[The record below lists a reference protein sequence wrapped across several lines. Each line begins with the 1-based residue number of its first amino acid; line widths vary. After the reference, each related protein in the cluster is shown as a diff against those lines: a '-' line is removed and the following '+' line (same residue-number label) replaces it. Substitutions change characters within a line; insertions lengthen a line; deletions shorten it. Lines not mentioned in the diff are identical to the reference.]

1 MTKQNYQ
8 QLKRKEALI
17 EYLKNALKNIEGGKI
32 LKIDLRSYSDDK
44 LEYEYQELTDI
55 PKAKI
60 KAVLIENLQTRL
72 EKAQKDWESYFDDED
87 MFNRNETTGNGETIQ
102 RTDNSW

>member
-55 PKAKI
+55 PKNKV
-60 KAVLIENLQTRL
+60 KQVLIENFQTRL
-72 EKAQKDWESYFDDED
+72 KKAQEDWESYFDDED
-87 MFNRNETTGNGETIQ
+87 MFNRNETTKDEEIQ

>member
-8 QLKRKEALI
+8 QLKSKEAQI

-32 LKIDLRSYSDDK
+32 LKIDVRSYSDDK
-44 LEYEYQELTDI
+44 SEYEYQELTDI
-55 PKAKI
+55 PKNKV
-60 KAVLIENLQTRL
+60 KQVLIENFQTRL
-72 EKAQKDWESYFDDED
+72 KKAQEDWESYFDNED
-87 MFNRNETTGNGETIQ
+87 MFNRFETTKDEEIQ